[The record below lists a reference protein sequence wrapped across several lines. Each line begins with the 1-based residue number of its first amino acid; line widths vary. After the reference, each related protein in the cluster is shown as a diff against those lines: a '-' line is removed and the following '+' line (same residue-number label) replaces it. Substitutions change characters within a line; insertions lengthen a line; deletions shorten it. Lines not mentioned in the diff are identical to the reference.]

1 VSEEAMARLI
11 AYDWP
16 GNVRELVHVIERA
29 AVMCNG
35 DVIDGGD
42 LPPSLGSGTAA
53 AVSDPYEE
61 MPLKG
66 ALAALEKRLILR
78 ALEKTS
84 GNRAEA
90 ARLLGIARPQL
101 YTKMEEHGI
110 GGKKE

>member
-1 VSEEAMARLI
+1 
-11 AYDWP
+11 DWP

-35 DVIDGGD
+35 DVIDVGD
-42 LPPSLGSGTAA
+42 LPALLHSQTAP
-53 AVSDPYEE
+53 VSDPYEE
-61 MPLKG
+61 MPLRD

-78 ALEKTS
+78 ALDKTS

-110 GGKKE
+110 AGKKE